1 MRILIAAIAFNQSD
15 SLDDA
20 EPMCIAL
27 KTVPAHVWKSCERLG
42 CAVAKSDCSDA
53 ASCVEH
59 TRSFSATAA
68 CKKAIGRPSE
78 YTLVE
83 HTSDAVRVSPA
94 RLDSPGLHWCFLT
107 DASARLI
114 FNYACAC
121 ACSGLG
127 RCDAL
132 FGPPWLNPRSA
143 SLGLAHPAKSQ
154 RGCAPARSLS

>member
-107 DASARLI
+107 NGCIGAADRSSTMHVHVHAPASADVTH
-114 FNYACAC
+114 
-121 ACSGLG
+121 CSG
-127 RCDAL
+127 R
-132 FGPPWLNPRSA
+132 
-143 SLGLAHPAKSQ
+143 
-154 RGCAPARSLS
+154 RG